1 MVKFGKR
8 LCELSPISRWNPGR
22 NSLTIQL
29 QLGIPRPGWSPKL
42 GKFGGLGWRGKEV
55 THTSPSV
62 MQISVWPVI
71 RSQPRGGCLQPRRTV
86 ITQTG
91 RPTHTSSRR
100 LVLPPPRFLQLLL
113 RTKKLRF
120 FADNDKNFKNRAKTA
135 LKTGL
140 CTYRHSLATV

>member
-71 RSQPRGGCLQPRRTV
+71 RSQPRGGVCSHDERSLRRPAGQPT
-86 ITQTG
+86 
-91 RPTHTSSRR
+91 RR

>member
-1 MVKFGKR
+1 MAMPGGGRGREECCMVKFGKR

-71 RSQPRGGCLQPRRTV
+71 RSQPRGGVCSHDERSLRRPAGQPT
-86 ITQTG
+86 
-91 RPTHTSSRR
+91 RPRVVVSSLP
-100 LVLPPPRFLQLLL
+100 LVSFNFSFER
-113 RTKKLRF
+113 
-120 FADNDKNFKNRAKTA
+120 KNFDFSRIMIKISKTA
-135 LKTGL
+135 
-140 CTYRHSLATV
+140 RRQP